1 MVAPVVARTSSS
13 TTAPAARA
21 RSSSRP
27 PIAAFLALITLVFSL
42 SAGCAGGCLL
52 PSALRWKLF
61 SLFGAPKI
69 CPEMLKRSVA
79 IRLQNGAPAMGR
91 FFPMT
96 CSYSVDD
103 DKETV
108 TVAVGGTGY
117 GYLMPA
123 KRIGFSLNA
132 AVEYRADFTLAG
144 DDIYLWGRLNRVVD
158 GPRFQ
163 LASVENPVIDLA
175 ANLPPVGSFAN
186 FMGNQVVAGVMAQGF
201 TVIHSDRGDDFTLGQ
216 IYPPA
221 RPKHPFQLTS
231 ANDRYVFANET
242 VDVQGNQRDYLGPFE
257 VTSQGQ
263 SIYFTASVVGSPVD
277 VMVVNKLTG
286 DMWRDLYQRG
296 TVGAPPGPVLAGA
309 PLNPGPAANYRWTLP
324 PGLYYVVIDNTAAA
338 GLVSPNVGTSIWSPI
353 TGGGG
358 AQVSY
363 VAQLGQ

>member
-1 MVAPVVARTSSS
+1 MVAPVVARTSS
-13 TTAPAARA
+13 PAAPSA
-21 RSSSRP
+21 RPLSRP
-27 PIAAFLALITLVFSL
+27 TVTAFLTLIALVFSL
-42 SAGCAGGCLL
+42 SAGCAGGCIL

-61 SLFGAPKI
+61 ALFGAPKI

-79 IRLQNGAPAMGR
+79 IRLQNGAPSMGR

-108 TVAVGGTGY
+108 TVNVGGTGY
-117 GYLMPA
+117 GYLLPA
-123 KRIGFSLNA
+123 KRIGFSLTA

-144 DDIYLWGRLNRVVD
+144 DDIYLWGKLNRVVD

-163 LASVENPVIDLA
+163 LASVENPLIDLA
-175 ANLPPVGSFAN
+175 ANLPPVGSFAS

-201 TVIHSDRGDDFTLGQ
+201 TVIHNDRGDDFSLGL
-216 IYPPA
+216 IYPPS
-221 RPKHPFQLTS
+221 RPRHPFQLMG

-257 VTSQGQ
+257 ITSQGQ
-263 SIYFTASVVGSPVD
+263 GLYFTATATGAPVD
-277 VMVVNKLTG
+277 VMVVNKVTG

-296 TVGAPPGPVLAGA
+296 TVGPPPGPVLAGA
-309 PLNPGPAANYRWTLP
+309 PLMPGPAVNHRWALQ
-324 PGLYYVVIDNTAAA
+324 PGFYYVVVDNTAAA
-338 GLVSPNVGTSIWSPI
+338 GNVSPNVATSIWSPI

-358 AQVSY
+358 GVQVSY
-363 VAQLGQ
+363 LAQLGQ